1 MAQPMKPPFAPVV
14 LIIDDDELIR
24 KSLGRALRGEGF
36 EILFAEN
43 GTSALESMKQRS
55 VDLALLDLNMPG
67 MPGTETL
74 EHIRRGGYDVDVI
87 VLTAHGDVKLAVE
100 CMKTGA
106 VDFLEKPFEV
116 EDLRRR
122 IQQALQ
128 QRILRREEQMLK
140 ERSKPRLVG
149 KSRPM
154 QELQRIM
161 NRVAQTSEIVLIR
174 GESGTGKEL
183 IARFIHSMGPNS
195 SEPFLPIDCTT
206 LTPTVV
212 ESELFGH
219 MKGAFTG
226 ADNHKTGLLK
236 AAEKGTVFLDEIG
249 DMPLELQ
256 PKLLRAIQEREFR
269 PVGGTKME
277 SFQARILIAT
287 NRNLESLIKDGR
299 LREDLYYRI
308 NVISLLA
315 PPLRERRDDIL
326 ELARHFI
333 RQYDTSPSGPR
344 DIDPEAA
351 ASMVNYEWP
360 GNVRE
365 LENSIRRL
373 LVLHPE
379 ALITSEMLPDQLMP
393 QASPAPS
400 PLNTPMHE
408 IEINAIQSAL
418 ESARGN
424 VTTAAKKLG
433 ISKNTIYRRMKTYGI
448 KPPRSGS

>member
-1 MAQPMKPPFAPVV
+1 MKPPFAPVILV
-14 LIIDDDELIR
+14 IDDDELIR

-43 GTSALESMKQRS
+43 GTSALEILKQQP

-87 VLTAHGDVKLAVE
+87 VLTAHGDVTLAVE
-100 CMKTGA
+100 CMQTGA
-106 VDFLEKPFEV
+106 IDFLEKPFEV

-128 QRILRREEQMLK
+128 KRILRREEQQLK

-149 KSRPM
+149 KSKVVKDLLAM
-154 QELQRIM
+154 ME
-161 NRVAQTSEIVLIR
+161 RVAHTTEIILIR

-183 IARFIHSMGPNS
+183 IARLIHTLGPNAE
-195 SEPFLPIDCTT
+195 EPFLPIDCTT

-219 MKGAFTG
+219 MKGSFTG
-226 ADNHKTGLLK
+226 ADQHKTGLLK
-236 AAEKGTVFLDEIG
+236 AAGKGTVFLDEIG
-249 DMPLELQ
+249 DLPLQLQ
-256 PKLLRAIQEREFR
+256 PKLLRAMQEREFR

-277 SFQARILIAT
+277 KFKARILVAT
-287 NRNLESLIKDGR
+287 NRDLEALIKDGR

-308 NVISLLA
+308 NVITLQA
-315 PPLRERRDDIL
+315 PPLRDRRDDIV

-333 RQYDTSPSGPR
+333 RQYDTSPTGPR
-344 DIDPEAA
+344 DIDPQAA
-351 ASMVNYEWP
+351 KGLESYDWP

-379 ALITSEMLPDQLMP
+379 ALITSEMLPNQFA
-393 QASPAPS
+393 QADAE
-400 PLNTPMHE
+400 PLQKE
-408 IEINAIQSAL
+408 ASSLSDIEVHAIESAL
-418 ESARGN
+418 KTSKGN

-448 KPPRSGS
+448 KPPRKPH

>member
-1 MAQPMKPPFAPVV
+1 MVMKPPFAPVV

-36 EILFAEN
+36 EILYAEN
-43 GTSALESMKQRS
+43 GVSALEILKQRK
-55 VDLALLDLNMPG
+55 VDLSLLDLNMPG

-74 EHIRRGGYDVDVI
+74 EHIHRGGYDVDVI

-122 IQQALQ
+122 IKQALQ
-128 QRILRREEQMLK
+128 QRLLRREEQLLR
-140 ERSKPRLVG
+140 ERSKPKLVG
-149 KSRPM
+149 QAPVMRK
-154 QELQRIM
+154 LHNLID
-161 NRVAQTSEIVLIR
+161 RVSQTSEIVLIR

-183 IARFIHSMGPNS
+183 IARLIHQKGPNAS
-195 SEPFLPIDCTT
+195 DPFLPIDCTT

-219 MKGAFTG
+219 MKGSFTG
-226 ADNHKTGLLK
+226 ADNHKMGLLK
-236 AAEKGTVFLDEIG
+236 AAGKGTVFLDEIG

-256 PKLLRAIQEREFR
+256 PKLLRAMQEREFR

-277 SFQARILIAT
+277 TFHARILVAT
-287 NRNLESLIKDGR
+287 NRNLESLMKEGR

-308 NVISLLA
+308 NVITIMA
-315 PPLRERRDDIL
+315 PPLRDRRDDIV

-333 RQYDTSPSGPR
+333 RQYDTSTTGPR
-344 DIDPEAA
+344 DIDPLAA
-351 ASMVNYEWP
+351 ESLANYDWP

-379 ALITSEMLPDQLMP
+379 ALITSEMFPEQI
-393 QASPAPS
+393 SPAGDES
-400 PLNTPMHE
+400 TSKQEAPLHE
-408 IEINAIQSAL
+408 MEIRLIRAAL
-418 ESARGN
+418 DTAKGN

-448 KPPRSGS
+448 KSPRNAP

>member
-1 MAQPMKPPFAPVV
+1 MVMKPPFAPVV
-14 LIIDDDELIR
+14 LVIDDDELIR

-36 EILFAEN
+36 EILYAEN
-43 GTSALESMKQRS
+43 GVSALEILKQRT
-55 VDLALLDLNMPG
+55 VDLSLLDLNMPG

-74 EHIRRGGYDVDVI
+74 EHIHRGGYDVDVI

-122 IQQALQ
+122 IKQALQ
-128 QRILRREEQMLK
+128 QRLLRREEQLLR

-149 KSRPM
+149 QAPVMRK
-154 QELQRIM
+154 LHNLID
-161 NRVAQTSEIVLIR
+161 RVSQTSEIVLIR

-183 IARFIHSMGPNS
+183 IARLIHQKGPNAS
-195 SEPFLPIDCTT
+195 DPFLPIDCTT

-219 MKGAFTG
+219 MKGSFTG
-226 ADNHKTGLLK
+226 ADNHKMGLLK
-236 AAEKGTVFLDEIG
+236 AAGRGTVFLDEIG

-256 PKLLRAIQEREFR
+256 PKLLRAMQEREFR

-277 SFQARILIAT
+277 TFHARILVAT
-287 NRNLESLIKDGR
+287 NRNLESLMKAGR

-308 NVISLLA
+308 NVITIMA
-315 PPLRERRDDIL
+315 PPLRDRRDDIV

-333 RQYDTSPSGPR
+333 RQYDTSTTGPR
-344 DIDPEAA
+344 DIDPRAA
-351 ASMVNYEWP
+351 ESLSNYDWP

-379 ALITSEMLPDQLMP
+379 ALITSEMLPEQI
-393 QASPAPS
+393 SPAGD
-400 PLNTPMHE
+400 
-408 IEINAIQSAL
+408 
-418 ESARGN
+418 ESASKQEAPLHEMEIRLIRAALDTAKGN

-448 KPPRSGS
+448 KSPRNAP

>member
-1 MAQPMKPPFAPVV
+1 MVRKPPFAPVV
-14 LIIDDDELIR
+14 LVIDDDELIR

-36 EILFAEN
+36 EILYAEN
-43 GTSALESMKQRS
+43 GVSALEILKQRT
-55 VDLALLDLNMPG
+55 VDLSLLDLNMPG

-74 EHIRRGGYDVDVI
+74 EHIHRGGYDVDVI

-122 IQQALQ
+122 IKQALQ
-128 QRILRREEQMLK
+128 QRLLRREEQLLR

-149 KSRPM
+149 QAPVMRK
-154 QELQRIM
+154 LHNLID
-161 NRVAQTSEIVLIR
+161 RVSQTSEIVLIR

-183 IARFIHSMGPNS
+183 IARLIHQKGPNAS
-195 SEPFLPIDCTT
+195 DPFLPIDCTT

-219 MKGAFTG
+219 MKGSFTG
-226 ADNHKTGLLK
+226 ADNHKMGLLK
-236 AAEKGTVFLDEIG
+236 AAGRGTVFLDEIG

-256 PKLLRAIQEREFR
+256 PKLLRAMQEREFR

-277 SFQARILIAT
+277 TFHARILVAT
-287 NRNLESLIKDGR
+287 NRNLESLMKAGR

-308 NVISLLA
+308 NVITIMA
-315 PPLRERRDDIL
+315 PPLRDRRDDIV

-333 RQYDTSPSGPR
+333 RQYDTSTTGPR
-344 DIDPEAA
+344 DIDPRAA
-351 ASMVNYEWP
+351 ESLSNYDWP

-379 ALITSEMLPDQLMP
+379 ALITSEMLPEQI
-393 QASPAPS
+393 SPAGD
-400 PLNTPMHE
+400 
-408 IEINAIQSAL
+408 
-418 ESARGN
+418 ESASKQEAPLHEMEIRLIRAALDTAKGN

-448 KPPRSGS
+448 KSPRNAP

>member
-1 MAQPMKPPFAPVV
+1 MKPPFAPVILV
-14 LIIDDDELIR
+14 IDDDELIR

-36 EILFAEN
+36 EILFAESGPN
-43 GTSALESMKQRS
+43 ALEILKQQPI
-55 VDLALLDLNMPG
+55 DLALLDLNMPG

-87 VLTAHGDVKLAVE
+87 ILTAHGDVTLAVE

-106 VDFLEKPFEV
+106 IDFLEKPFEV
-116 EDLRRR
+116 DDLRRR

-128 QRILRREEQMLK
+128 KRILRREEQQLK

-149 KSRPM
+149 KSKVIENLLAM
-154 QELQRIM
+154 MEK
-161 NRVAQTSEIVLIR
+161 VAKTTEIVLIR

-183 IARFIHSMGPNS
+183 IARLIHTLGPHAK
-195 SEPFLPIDCTT
+195 EPFLPIDCTT

-219 MKGAFTG
+219 MKGSFTG
-226 ADNHKTGLLK
+226 ADQHKVGLLK
-236 AAEKGTVFLDEIG
+236 AAGKGTVFLDEIG

-256 PKLLRAIQEREFR
+256 PKLLRAMQEREFR

-277 SFQARILIAT
+277 NFEARILVAT
-287 NRNLESLIKDGR
+287 NRDLETLIKEGR
-299 LREDLYYRI
+299 IREDLYYRI
-308 NVISLLA
+308 NVITLQA
-315 PPLRERRDDIL
+315 PPLRDRREDIL

-333 RQYDTSPSGPR
+333 RQYDTSPAGPR
-344 DIDPEAA
+344 DIDPEAVK
-351 ASMVNYEWP
+351 SLQTYDWP

-379 ALITSEMLPDQLMP
+379 ALITSDMLPNQMNPSETEIP
-393 QASPAPS
+393 QKGNASLS
-400 PLNTPMHE
+400 ELE
-408 IEINAIQSAL
+408 IKAIESAL
-418 ESARGN
+418 KTSKGN

-448 KPPRSGS
+448 KAPRGLS